1 MRLPLVGVVLGA
13 LLAGGTA
20 FLLERARER
29 RAARAAAL
37 LVRDEMKQIWTS
49 LDISVGNMR
58 GEYVGTGDKSKEW
71 DTSQWHT
78 HRTVLAAGLTPDVW
92 GDVADAYRG
101 LRHVPV
107 GAQPG
112 GLLARRKRGTT
123 EEGGRRKPVPPP
135 PLRSSPVATDSGRR
149 SDGWKAT
156 LGCP

>member
-1 MRLPLVGVVLGA
+1 
-13 LLAGGTA
+13 
-20 FLLERARER
+20 
-29 RAARAAAL
+29 
-37 LVRDEMKQIWTS
+37 MKQIWTS

-101 LRHVPV
+101 LTHVPV

-112 GLLARRKRGTT
+112 GLLARRKRGTI

-135 PLRSSPVATDSGRR
+135 PLRSVVSCRDRFGKAIGRLKGDAGLPPTELNPSPPG
-149 SDGWKAT
+149 
-156 LGCP
+156 P